1 MKGLSVL
8 VFWIVL
14 IIVGVCALFAG
25 YIFFFQSNQVYHPD
39 HLISVDPESIG
50 LHFENVSFETSDGV
64 RLSGWF
70 IPNEDASEVILF
82 CHGNAG
88 NISHR
93 LETIQIF
100 HDLGLATFIFDYRG
114 FGQSEGKPS
123 EHGTYR
129 DAEAAWQY
137 LVQERKV
144 HPDKIIIMGRSLGG
158 AIAAW
163 LAWNHTPGALILEST
178 FISVADVAKKLYP
191 YLPIRLLLR
200 FEYDTV
206 EYLSQVKCP
215 VLIVHSRDDEMILFS
230 NGQRLFETAKGP
242 KQFLAITGSHNDGFI
257 TTGKRYQEGLSQF
270 ISDNLKRS
278 P

>member
-1 MKGLSVL
+1 ML
-8 VFWIVL
+8 VIWVVL
-14 IIVGVCALFAG
+14 IIVGACALFAG
-25 YIFFFQSNQVYHPD
+25 YFFFFQSNQVYHPD
-39 HLISVDPESIG
+39 RLISANPESIG
-50 LHFENVSFETSDGV
+50 LRFENVSFETSDGI

-70 IPNEDASEVILF
+70 ITNENATGAILF

-93 LETIQIF
+93 LETVQIF

-144 HPDKIIIMGRSLGG
+144 QPDKIIIMGRSLGG

-163 LAWNHTPGALILEST
+163 LAWNHTPTALILEST
-178 FISVADVAKKLYP
+178 FTSATDVAAKLYP

-200 FEYDTV
+200 FKYNTI

-215 VLIVHSRDDEMILFS
+215 VLIVHSREDEMIPFDHGL
-230 NGQRLFETAKGP
+230 RLFEAAKEP
-242 KQFLAITGSHNDGFI
+242 KQFLEITGSHNDGFI
-257 TTGKRYQEGLSQF
+257 TSGRRYQEGLNMF
-270 ISDNLKRS
+270 ISENLETS
-278 P
+278 H

>member
-1 MKGLSVL
+1 MLVL
-8 VFWIVL
+8 WIVA
-14 IIVGVCALFAG
+14 IIVGACALFAG

-39 HLISVDPESIG
+39 RLMSADPESIG
-50 LHFENVSFETSDGV
+50 LHFENASFETSDGV

-70 IPNEDASEVILF
+70 IPKENASGVILF

-88 NISHR
+88 NLSHR

-100 HDLGLATFIFDYRG
+100 HDLGLSAFIFDYRG

-123 EHGTYR
+123 EHGTYK

-163 LAWNHTPGALILEST
+163 LARHHTPRALILEST
-178 FISVADVAKKLYP
+178 FTSVADVAGELYP

-200 FEYDTV
+200 FKYDAA

-215 VLIVHSRDDEMILFS
+215 VLVVHSRDDEMVLF
-230 NGQRLFETAKGP
+230 NHGLRLFETANEP
-242 KQFLAITGSHNDGFI
+242 KQFLEITGSHTDGFLA
-257 TTGKRYQEGLSQF
+257 TGTRYQEGLDQF
-270 ISDNLKRS
+270 ISDNLKRGK
-278 P
+278 